1 MTVAGKSSVAGMVA
15 VMKKITVDQCS
26 VNATVNGQNAG
37 GFVAEILDG
46 SVVTNSYAKRTT
58 DQKSFESSNT
68 SQGGFAAVVKKSQL
82 SKNFGELS
90 WSEEKEEAVTAVRN
104 IGNFIGE
111 CGTAGEAPTK
121 VEKNISFGPAAYSFV
136 GNITAETALD
146 TYEGNYEY
154 SDVASS

>member
-1 MTVAGKSSVAGMVA
+1 M
-15 VMKKITVDQCS
+15 
-26 VNATVNGQNAG
+26 
-37 GFVAEILDG
+37 
-46 SVVTNSYAKRTT
+46 
-58 DQKSFESSNT
+58 
-68 SQGGFAAVVKKSQL
+68 

-146 TYEGNYEY
+146 TVSYTHLWACCGWHCRIQHFQISYFIKRFPG
-154 SDVASS
+154 SMPGRTIIILF